1 MAVKDLFIRMGVLN
15 AKDAERKIKGV
26 DGSLS
31 KLGSSAL
38 KVGGAFFAA
47 QGIISG
53 FSSVIRL
60 AGQQEKAEAQ
70 LNAVLKSTAGVAGLT
85 ANELKNMAKSLQ
97 DVTTFGDE
105 AILEAQSLLLTF
117 TKVGQD
123 VFPQATETILNM
135 STAMGT
141 DLQSSTVQLGKA
153 LNDPIAGIGALSRV
167 GVQLTETQKEQIKK
181 FTEMGDVASAQ
192 KVILGELET
201 QFGGLA
207 RASAETMAGGLEQ
220 MTNAVGDAA
229 EALGGLLSPVVTSVA
244 KAIKF
249 ASEAVGTFFQRL
261 SPPDFD
267 DIIDNLK
274 SVNAEV
280 SLIAD
285 IQKLKLTSELIEVNN
300 KLRSLGQENTTIAEV
315 GEKVKK
321 VSEDLTFQ
329 YKAQAKAIAMGQDK
343 TAGFKQS
350 LIDLSLEES
359 KELTQVGELISK
371 REKLNEL
378 ISSINVTEK
387 EVVETKK
394 ENNEIDLNSIELAN
408 TNLEIK
414 KSESEL
420 LPDLNLSYEAL
431 VSSKFQQ
438 LEQQEEEARNLSRL
452 IVQYPELAKK
462 LGLVKVETTES
473 SSAFKDFKK
482 NIDVATASSVQAGA
496 AITSTSDALFASG
509 QAAKKVATEVVTA
522 EIMKSV
528 ATYIR
533 DFMASTP
540 LPPILSA
547 PLALAGGAAFGSLMG
562 SAIQRIQFQDG
573 GIVPGTDRGQGDTV
587 PAMLTPG
594 EVILNQAQ
602 QQNLASNMGTTVN
615 IQGNVLGT
623 EEFVRDTLIPEIQ
636 RGINL
641 A

>member
-1 MAVKDLFIRMGVLN
+1 MAVKDLFIRMGVLGS
-15 AKDAERKIKGV
+15 KDAEKKIKGV
-26 DGSLS
+26 NGSLS
-31 KLGSSAL
+31 NLGSSAL

-85 ANELKNMAKSLQ
+85 ANELKNMANSLQ
-97 DVTTFGDE
+97 QVTTFGDE

-117 TKVGQD
+117 TKVGED

-220 MTNAVGDAA
+220 MTNAVGDAG
-229 EALGGLLSPVVTSVA
+229 EALGTLLAPVVVTTA
-244 KAIKF
+244 KGIKF
-249 ASEAVGTFFQRL
+249 LAEGVSSLVERFKNFGEEVQGAILTPTEIANQQFEKLANTIGTKTPQQLEKMGLAIQSQRDAMIGSNQTIVG
-261 SPPDFD
+261 
-267 DIIDNLK
+267 
-274 SVNAEV
+274 
-280 SLIAD
+280 
-285 IQKLKLTSELIEVNN
+285 
-300 KLRSLGQENTTIAEV
+300 
-315 GEKVKK
+315 
-321 VSEDLTFQ
+321 
-329 YKAQAKAIAMGQDK
+329 
-343 TAGFKQS
+343 
-350 LIDLSLEES
+350 S
-359 KELTQVGELISK
+359 KELYDGLQKQLELIATTLESQT
-371 REKLNEL
+371 EAQENLNIAQE
-378 ISSINVTEK
+378 S
-387 EVVETKK
+387 
-394 ENNEIDLNSIELAN
+394 
-408 TNLEIK
+408 NLEIK
-414 KSESEL
+414 KIESEI
-420 LPDLNLSYEAL
+420 LPNINESYEAF
-431 VSSKFQQ
+431 VASKTQQ
-438 LEQQEEEARNLSRL
+438 LSQQEQESNNLSRL
-452 IVQYPELAKK
+452 IVQYPELSKK
-462 LGLVKVETTES
+462 LGLVKVKTTES
-473 SSAFKDFKK
+473 TSAFKDFKK

-509 QAAKKVATEVVTA
+509 EAAKQVATQVVSS
-522 EIMKSV
+522 EIMKAV
-528 ATYIR
+528 AQYIR
-533 DFMASTP
+533 KFLETTP
-540 LPPILSA
+540 LPPIISA

-562 SAIQRIQFQDG
+562 SAIQRVGFADG
-573 GIVPGTDRGQGDTV
+573 GVVPGTDRGQGDTV

-602 QQNLASNMGTTVN
+602 QENLTSNMGTTVN

>member
-1 MAVKDLFIRMGVLN
+1 MAVKDLFIRMGVLGS
-15 AKDAERKIKGV
+15 KDAEKKIKGV
-26 DGSLS
+26 NGSLS
-31 KLGSSAL
+31 SLGSSAL

-60 AGQQEKAEAQ
+60 AGEQEKAEAQ

-85 ANELKNMAKSLQ
+85 ANELKNMANSLQ
-97 DVTTFGDE
+97 QVTTFGDE

-117 TKVGQD
+117 TKVGED

-220 MTNAVGDAA
+220 MTNAVGDAG
-229 EALGGLLSPVVTSVA
+229 EALGTLLAPVVVTTA
-244 KAIKF
+244 KGIKF
-249 ASEAVGTFFQRL
+249 LAEGVSSLVERFKNFGEEVQGAILTPTEIANQQFEKLANTIGTKTPQQLEKMGLAIQSQRDAMIGSNQTIVG
-261 SPPDFD
+261 
-267 DIIDNLK
+267 
-274 SVNAEV
+274 
-280 SLIAD
+280 
-285 IQKLKLTSELIEVNN
+285 
-300 KLRSLGQENTTIAEV
+300 
-315 GEKVKK
+315 
-321 VSEDLTFQ
+321 
-329 YKAQAKAIAMGQDK
+329 
-343 TAGFKQS
+343 
-350 LIDLSLEES
+350 S
-359 KELTQVGELISK
+359 KELYDGLQKQLELIATSL
-371 REKLNEL
+371 ESQTEAQENLNIAQE
-378 ISSINVTEK
+378 S
-387 EVVETKK
+387 
-394 ENNEIDLNSIELAN
+394 
-408 TNLEIK
+408 NLEIK
-414 KSESEL
+414 KIESEI
-420 LPDLNLSYEAL
+420 LPNINESYEAF
-431 VSSKFQQ
+431 VASKTQQ
-438 LEQQEEEARNLSRL
+438 LSQQEQESSNLSRF
-452 IVQYPELAKK
+452 IVQYEQQAKK
-462 LGLVKVETTES
+462 LGLVKTKTKES
-473 SSAFKDFKK
+473 SSAFADLKK

-509 QAAKKVATEVVTA
+509 EAAKQVATQVVSS
-522 EIMKSV
+522 EIMKAV
-528 ATYIR
+528 AQYIR
-533 DFMASTP
+533 KFLETTP
-540 LPPILSA
+540 LPPIISA

-562 SAIQRIQFQDG
+562 SAIQRVGFADG
-573 GIVPGTDRGQGDTV
+573 GVVPGTDRGQGDTV

-602 QQNLASNMGTTVN
+602 QENLTSNMGTTIN

>member
-1 MAVKDLFIRMGVLN
+1 MAVKDLFIRMGVLGS
-15 AKDAERKIKGV
+15 KDAEKKIKGV
-26 DGSLS
+26 NGSLS
-31 KLGSSAL
+31 SLGSSAL

-60 AGQQEKAEAQ
+60 AGQQEKAEAK

-85 ANELKNMAKSLQ
+85 ANELKNMASSLQ
-97 DVTTFGDE
+97 QVTVFGDE

-117 TKVGQD
+117 TKVGED

-229 EALGGLLSPVVTSVA
+229 EALGTLLAPVVVTTA
-244 KAIKF
+244 KGIKF
-249 ASEAVGTFFQRL
+249 LAEGVSSLVERFKNFGEEVQGAILTPTEIANQQFEKLANTIGTKTPQQLEKMGLAIQSQRDAMIGSNQTIVG
-261 SPPDFD
+261 
-267 DIIDNLK
+267 
-274 SVNAEV
+274 
-280 SLIAD
+280 
-285 IQKLKLTSELIEVNN
+285 
-300 KLRSLGQENTTIAEV
+300 
-315 GEKVKK
+315 
-321 VSEDLTFQ
+321 
-329 YKAQAKAIAMGQDK
+329 
-343 TAGFKQS
+343 
-350 LIDLSLEES
+350 S
-359 KELTQVGELISK
+359 KELYDGLQKQLELIATSL
-371 REKLNEL
+371 ESQTEAQENLNIAQE
-378 ISSINVTEK
+378 S
-387 EVVETKK
+387 
-394 ENNEIDLNSIELAN
+394 
-408 TNLEIK
+408 NLEIK
-414 KSESEL
+414 KIESEI
-420 LPDLNLSYEAL
+420 LPNINESYEAF
-431 VSSKFQQ
+431 VASKTQQ
-438 LEQQEEEARNLSRL
+438 LSQQEQESSNLSRF
-452 IVQYPELAKK
+452 IVQYEQQAKK
-462 LGLVKVETTES
+462 LGLVKTKTKES
-473 SSAFKDFKK
+473 SSAFADLKK

-509 QAAKKVATEVVTA
+509 EAAKQVATQVVSS
-522 EIMKSV
+522 EIMKAV
-528 ATYIR
+528 AQYIR
-533 DFMASTP
+533 KFLETTP
-540 LPPILSA
+540 LPPIISA

-562 SAIQRIQFQDG
+562 SAIQRVGFADG
-573 GIVPGTDRGQGDTV
+573 GVVPGTDRGQGDTV

-602 QQNLASNMGTTVN
+602 QENLTSNMGTTIN

>member
-1 MAVKDLFIRMGVLN
+1 MAVKDLFIRMGVLGS
-15 AKDAERKIKGV
+15 KDAEKKIKGV
-26 DGSLS
+26 NGSLS
-31 KLGSSAL
+31 NLGSSAL

-85 ANELKNMAKSLQ
+85 ANELKNMANSLQ
-97 DVTTFGDE
+97 QVTTFGDE

-117 TKVGQD
+117 TKVGED

-220 MTNAVGDAA
+220 MTNAVGDAGEA
-229 EALGGLLSPVVTSVA
+229 IGSLLAPVVISTANGIKFLAEGLSSVISRFKDFGKEVDQLIRIVPESELELNKFRESVKNLSQKELKDQIDAFNKSNQGLIMVTESTQLASEKNNILIEAYEALTEKLG
-244 KAIKF
+244 
-249 ASEAVGTFFQRL
+249 FQ
-261 SPPDFD
+261 D
-267 DIIDNLK
+267 
-274 SVNAEV
+274 EV
-280 SLIAD
+280 
-285 IQKLKLTSELIEVNN
+285 QK
-300 KLRSLGQENTTIAEV
+300 
-315 GEKVKK
+315 
-321 VSEDLTFQ
+321 
-329 YKAQAKAIAMGQDK
+329 
-343 TAGFKQS
+343 
-350 LIDLSLEES
+350 
-359 KELTQVGELISK
+359 
-371 REKLNEL
+371 KLNETVVITKDL
-378 ISSINVTEK
+378 RTQEVDLFNVLDETYSSFIEK
-387 EVVETKK
+387 KQEK
-394 ENNEIDLNSIELAN
+394 I
-408 TNLEIK
+408 
-414 KSESEL
+414 
-420 LPDLNLSYEAL
+420 
-431 VSSKFQQ
+431 
-438 LEQQEEEARNLSRL
+438 EQQEKESMMNARL
-452 IVQYPELAKK
+452 IQQYPELAKK
-462 LGLVKVETTES
+462 LGLVKGKTTES
-473 SSAFKDFKK
+473 TSAFKDFKK

-509 QAAKKVATEVVTA
+509 EAAKQVATQVVSS
-522 EIMKSV
+522 EIMKAV
-528 ATYIR
+528 AQYIR
-533 DFMASTP
+533 KFLETTP
-540 LPPILSA
+540 LPPIISA

-562 SAIQRIQFQDG
+562 SAIQRVGFADG
-573 GIVPGTDRGQGDTV
+573 GVVPGTDRGQGDTV

-602 QQNLASNMGTTVN
+602 QENLTSNMGTTVN

>member
-1 MAVKDLFIRMGVLN
+1 MAVKDLFIRMGVLGS
-15 AKDAERKIKGV
+15 KDAEKKIKGV
-26 DGSLS
+26 NGSLS
-31 KLGSSAL
+31 SLGSSAL

-60 AGQQEKAEAQ
+60 AGQQEKAEAK

-85 ANELKNMAKSLQ
+85 ANELKNMASSLQ
-97 DVTTFGDE
+97 QVTVFGDE

-117 TKVGQD
+117 TKVGED

-229 EALGGLLSPVVTSVA
+229 EALGTLLAPVVISVA
-244 KAIKF
+244 KLLKSA
-249 ASEAVGTFFQRL
+249 AEAVGTFFQRL

-300 KLRSLGQENTTIAEV
+300 ELRSLGEENTTIAEV
-315 GEKVKK
+315 GEKTKK
-321 VSEDLTFQ
+321 VSENLTEQ
-329 YKAQAKAIAMGQDK
+329 MIAQARAIEEGRIK
-343 TAGFKQS
+343 TAGFKQG
-350 LIDLSLEES
+350 LIDKFQEEA
-359 KELTQVGELISK
+359 KELTQVGQLITQ
-371 REKLNEL
+371 REKLKEL
-378 ISSINVTEK
+378 ISSIGVTEK

-394 ENNEIDLNSIELAN
+394 ENNKIDKENIELAN
-408 TNLEIK
+408 SNLEIK
-414 KSESEL
+414 MAEYEIF
-420 LPDLNLSYEAL
+420 PDLNLSYETL
-431 VSSKFQQ
+431 VSSKFKQ
-438 LEQQEEEARNLSRL
+438 LKQQEEESRNLSRL
-452 IVQYPELAKK
+452 IVQYPELSKK
-462 LGLVKVETTES
+462 LGLVKTKTTES

-496 AITSTSDALFASG
+496 SITSTSDALFASG
-509 QAAKKVATEVVTA
+509 EAAKKVATEVVTA
-522 EIMKSV
+522 EIMKAV

-533 DFMASTP
+533 DTMASLP

-547 PLALAGGAAFGSLMG
+547 PIALAGGAAFGSLMG
-562 SAIQRIQFQDG
+562 SAIQRIGFADG
-573 GIVPGTDRGQGDTV
+573 GVVPGTDRGQGDTV

-602 QQNLASNMGTTVN
+602 QENLTSNMGTTIN

>member
-1 MAVKDLFIRMGVLN
+1 MKEEKMAVKDLFIRMGVLN
-15 AKDAERKIKGV
+15 AKDTERKIKGV
-26 DGSLS
+26 NGSLS
-31 KLGSSAL
+31 SLGSSAL

-85 ANELKNMAKSLQ
+85 ANELKNMANSLQ
-97 DVTTFGDE
+97 QVTTFGDE

-117 TKVGQD
+117 TKVGED

-220 MTNAVGDAA
+220 MTNAVGDAG
-229 EALGGLLSPVVTSVA
+229 EAIGSLLSPMVTKTAEGITFLAEGVSKV
-244 KAIKF
+244 IKRF
-249 ASEAVGTFFQRL
+249 KNFGEEVGKFIKIVPE
-261 SPPDFD
+261 S
-267 DIIDNLK
+267 DIELNK
-274 SVNAEV
+274 FKTT
-280 SLIAD
+280 
-285 IQKLKLTSELIEVNN
+285 IQKFSQKELLEMINQMEKSNEGMKAVTDSTKEEDEKLK
-300 KLRSLGQENTTIAEV
+300 A
-315 GEKVKK
+315 
-321 VSEDLTFQ
+321 
-329 YKAQAKAIAMGQDK
+329 
-343 TAGFKQS
+343 
-350 LIDLSLEES
+350 LIDRY
-359 KELTQVGELISK
+359 KELNKMMGFEDEIK
-371 REKLNEL
+371 EKLNEKIL
-378 ISSINVTEK
+378 ITKDLRTEEVDLFNVLE
-387 EVVETKK
+387 ESYNSFIQTK
-394 ENNEIDLNSIELAN
+394 
-408 TNLEIK
+408 
-414 KSESEL
+414 
-420 LPDLNLSYEAL
+420 
-431 VSSKFQQ
+431 QQ
-438 LEQQEEEARNLSRL
+438 QVEQQEKESIMNARL
-452 IVQYPELAKK
+452 IQQYPELAKK
-462 LGLVKVETTES
+462 LGLVKTQTTES
-473 SSAFKDFKK
+473 SSVFKDFKK

-509 QAAKKVATEVVTA
+509 EAAKQVATQVVSS

-528 ATYIR
+528 AHYIR
-533 DFMASTP
+533 KFLETTP
-540 LPPILSA
+540 LPPIISA

-562 SAIQRIQFQDG
+562 SAIQRVGFADG
-573 GIVPGTDRGQGDTV
+573 GVVPGTDRGQGDTV

>member
-1 MAVKDLFIRMGVLN
+1 MAVKDLFIRMGVLGS
-15 AKDAERKIKGV
+15 KDAEKKIKGV
-26 DGSLS
+26 NGSLS
-31 KLGSSAL
+31 NLGSSAL

-85 ANELKNMAKSLQ
+85 ANELKNMANSLQ
-97 DVTTFGDE
+97 QVTTFGDE

-117 TKVGQD
+117 TKVGED

-192 KVILGELET
+192 KVILAELET

-220 MTNAVGDAA
+220 MTNAVGDAGEA
-229 EALGGLLSPVVTSVA
+229 IGSLLAPVVISTANGIKFLAEGLSSVISRFKDFGKEVDQLIRIVPESELELNKFRESVKNLSQKELKDQIDAFNKSNQGLIMVTESTQLASEKNNILIEAYEALTEKLG
-244 KAIKF
+244 
-249 ASEAVGTFFQRL
+249 FQ
-261 SPPDFD
+261 D
-267 DIIDNLK
+267 
-274 SVNAEV
+274 EV
-280 SLIAD
+280 
-285 IQKLKLTSELIEVNN
+285 QK
-300 KLRSLGQENTTIAEV
+300 
-315 GEKVKK
+315 
-321 VSEDLTFQ
+321 
-329 YKAQAKAIAMGQDK
+329 
-343 TAGFKQS
+343 
-350 LIDLSLEES
+350 
-359 KELTQVGELISK
+359 
-371 REKLNEL
+371 KLNETVVITKDL
-378 ISSINVTEK
+378 RTQEVDLFNVLDETYSSFIEK
-387 EVVETKK
+387 KQEK
-394 ENNEIDLNSIELAN
+394 I
-408 TNLEIK
+408 
-414 KSESEL
+414 
-420 LPDLNLSYEAL
+420 
-431 VSSKFQQ
+431 
-438 LEQQEEEARNLSRL
+438 EQQEKESMMNARL
-452 IVQYPELAKK
+452 IQQYPELAKK
-462 LGLVKVETTES
+462 LGLVKGKTTES
-473 SSAFKDFKK
+473 TSAFKDFKK

-509 QAAKKVATEVVTA
+509 EAAKQVATQVVSS
-522 EIMKSV
+522 EIMKAV
-528 ATYIR
+528 AQYIR
-533 DFMASTP
+533 KFLETTP
-540 LPPILSA
+540 LPPIISA

-562 SAIQRIQFQDG
+562 SAIQRVGFADG
-573 GIVPGTDRGQGDTV
+573 GVVPGTDRGQGDTV

-602 QQNLASNMGTTVN
+602 QENLTSNMGTTVN

>member
-15 AKDAERKIKGV
+15 AKDTERKIKGV
-26 DGSLS
+26 NGSLS
-31 KLGSSAL
+31 SLGSSAL

-85 ANELKNMAKSLQ
+85 ANELKNMANSLQ
-97 DVTTFGDE
+97 QVTTFGDE

-117 TKVGQD
+117 TKVGED

-249 ASEAVGTFFQRL
+249 ASEAVGTFFQKL

-300 KLRSLGQENTTIAEV
+300 ELRSLGEENTTLAEV

-329 YKAQAKAIAMGQDK
+329 YKAQAEAMAIGQLK
-343 TAGFKQS
+343 TAGHKQS

-359 KELTQVGELISK
+359 KELTQLGELISK

-387 EVVETKK
+387 EIVETKK
-394 ENNEIDLNSIELAN
+394 ESNEIDLSGIELAN
-408 TNLEIK
+408 SNLEIK

-438 LEQQEEEARNLSRL
+438 LEQQEEESRNLSRL
-452 IVQYPELAKK
+452 IVQYPELSKK
-462 LGLVKVETTES
+462 LGLVKTKTTES
-473 SSAFKDFKK
+473 SSAFKDFYK

-496 AITSTSDALFASG
+496 AITSTSDALFAAG
-509 QAAKKVATEVVTA
+509 EAAKSVAIDVVTA
-522 EIMKSV
+522 EIMKAV
-528 ATYIR
+528 ATYIT
-533 DFMASTP
+533 DFMSRTL
-540 LPPILSA
+540 LPPIISA
-547 PLALAGGAAFGSLMG
+547 PMALAGGAAFGSLMG
-562 SAIQRIQFQDG
+562 SAIRRIQFQDG

-602 QQNLASNMGTTVN
+602 QENLTSNMGTTVN

>member
-1 MAVKDLFIRMGVLN
+1 MAVKDLFIRMGVLGS
-15 AKDAERKIKGV
+15 KDAEKKIKGV
-26 DGSLS
+26 NGSLS
-31 KLGSSAL
+31 SLGSSAL

-60 AGQQEKAEAQ
+60 AGEQEKAEAQ

-85 ANELKNMAKSLQ
+85 ANELKNMANSLQ
-97 DVTTFGDE
+97 QVTTFGDE

-117 TKVGQD
+117 TKVGED

-220 MTNAVGDAA
+220 MTNAVGDAG
-229 EALGGLLSPVVTSVA
+229 EALGTLLAPVVVTTA
-244 KAIKF
+244 KGIKF
-249 ASEAVGTFFQRL
+249 LAEGVSSLVERFKNFGEEVQGAILTPTEIANQQFEKLANTIGTKTPQQLEKMGLAIQSQRDAMIGSNQTIVG
-261 SPPDFD
+261 
-267 DIIDNLK
+267 
-274 SVNAEV
+274 
-280 SLIAD
+280 
-285 IQKLKLTSELIEVNN
+285 
-300 KLRSLGQENTTIAEV
+300 
-315 GEKVKK
+315 
-321 VSEDLTFQ
+321 
-329 YKAQAKAIAMGQDK
+329 
-343 TAGFKQS
+343 
-350 LIDLSLEES
+350 S
-359 KELTQVGELISK
+359 KELYDGLQKQLELIATSL
-371 REKLNEL
+371 ESQTEAQENLNIAQE
-378 ISSINVTEK
+378 S
-387 EVVETKK
+387 
-394 ENNEIDLNSIELAN
+394 
-408 TNLEIK
+408 NLEIK
-414 KSESEL
+414 KIESEI
-420 LPDLNLSYEAL
+420 LPNINESYEAF
-431 VSSKFQQ
+431 VASKTQQ
-438 LEQQEEEARNLSRL
+438 LSQQEQESSNLSRF
-452 IVQYPELAKK
+452 IVQYEQQAKK
-462 LGLVKVETTES
+462 LGLVKTKTKES
-473 SSAFKDFKK
+473 SSAFADLKK

-509 QAAKKVATEVVTA
+509 EAAKQVATQVVSS
-522 EIMKSV
+522 EIMKAV
-528 ATYIR
+528 AQYIR
-533 DFMASTP
+533 KFLETTP
-540 LPPILSA
+540 LPPIISA

-562 SAIQRIQFQDG
+562 SAIQRVGFADG
-573 GIVPGTDRGQGDTV
+573 GVVPGTDRGQGDTV

-602 QQNLASNMGTTVN
+602 QENLTSNMGTTVN

-623 EEFVRDTLIPEIQ
+623 EEFVRETLIPEIQ